1 MASFTK
7 CLEVVD
13 VPKFPAVTN
22 ADDVVDN
29 VGRFNAVVCV
39 AIGAQWRIA
48 QDQQTKTFPTGGIV
62 AFILRMR

>member
-1 MASFTK
+1 MASFTQ
-7 CLEVVD
+7 CLQVVH

-29 VGRFNAVVCV
+29 LGRFYAVVCV

-62 AFILRMR
+62 TFVLCMG